1 MYLMMNDTILTT
13 FVLGVLKREKLI
25 GDDSTVI
32 LAGSSSLECA
42 KSNPN
47 YDKYFNG
54 QSDIDVLIVVEQNIL
69 FMKDIFSEY
78 LLDLFSRDIINVLN
92 FDHQYGSKRNAINIK
107 YVKKETFVEWTSLS
121 EVHFKSYRKHS
132 LLNKK
137 PFMKCYGFRDSVI
150 IPYKE
155 EKLFDHYIL
164 HYDIELKREYYL
176 IDIHSMI
183 LFGTII
189 YGNNMINSID
199 HFNFYFGSLLSLPD
213 EKLFSFF
220 GYYLY
225 EKKSIEYSELRSL
238 IKKFTELK
246 IENIINIL
254 KEKGAIYEVKGNV
267 KENEQLATI
276 CWARSDPKQVFGFM
290 NKLSMHI
297 SSKKFILL
305 VDDMCPKI
313 LYGRSDDE
321 QKKINQK
328 YLDAF
333 PECNIYFSSDI
344 FKEVLFENFMNVFI
358 DMMEKISLNYYIDFL
373 PEKKRN
379 DISNVKLGEFI
390 HTFCELFLLVYG
402 EKYLGI
408 DTMIFGRF
416 SQNVI
421 FMTKQQVNKESK
433 LNYIIIS
440 RLSDEEMKNLI

>member
-13 FVLGVLKREKLI
+13 FVLDVLKREKLI
-25 GDDSTVI
+25 GDDCTVI
-32 LAGSSSLECA
+32 LTGSSSLECA
-42 KSNPN
+42 KSNSN

-54 QSDIDVLIVVEQNIL
+54 QSDIDVLIIVEQNIL

-78 LLDLFSRDIINVLN
+78 LLNLFSRDIINVLN
-92 FDHQYGSKRNAINIK
+92 FNHQYGDKRNAINIK
-107 YVKKETFVEWTSLS
+107 YVKKGTFVEWTSLS

-137 PFMKCYGFRDSVI
+137 PFMKCYGFQDSVI

-164 HYDIELKREYYL
+164 HYDIELKKEYYL

-189 YGNNMINSID
+189 YGNNLINSID

-213 EKLFSFF
+213 EKLFSLF

-254 KEKGAIYEVKGNV
+254 KEKGAIYEVKGDV

-297 SSKKFILL
+297 SPKRFILL

-321 QKKINQK
+321 QQKINQK
-328 YLDAF
+328 YLDVF

-344 FKEVLFENFMNVFI
+344 FKEVLSEDFMNVFI

-379 DISNVKLGEFI
+379 DISNIKLGEFI

-416 SQNVI
+416 SQNII

-440 RLSDEEMKNLI
+440 RLSEKEMKNLI

>member
-32 LAGSSSLECA
+32 LTGSSSLECA

-54 QSDIDVLIVVEQNIL
+54 QSDIDVLIAVEQNIL

-78 LLDLFSRDIINVLN
+78 LLDLFSRDMINVLN
-92 FDHQYGSKRNAINIK
+92 FNHQYGSKRNAINIK

-132 LLNKK
+132 LLNNK
-137 PFMKCYGFRDSVI
+137 PFMKCYGFCDSVI

-199 HFNFYFGSLLSLPD
+199 HFNFYFGSLLTLPD
-213 EKLFSFF
+213 EKLFSLF
-220 GYYLY
+220 GYFLY

-290 NKLSMHI
+290 NKLSMYI

-344 FKEVLFENFMNVFI
+344 FKEVLSENFMNVFI

-440 RLSDEEMKNLI
+440 RLSEEEMKKLI

>member
-32 LAGSSSLECA
+32 LTGSSSLECA

-78 LLDLFSRDIINVLN
+78 LLDLFSRDMINVLN
-92 FDHQYGSKRNAINIK
+92 FNHQYGSKRNAINIK

-199 HFNFYFGSLLSLPD
+199 HFNFYFGSLLTLPD
-213 EKLFSFF
+213 EKLFSLF

-246 IENIINIL
+246 IENIINML

-290 NKLSMHI
+290 NKLSMYI

-344 FKEVLFENFMNVFI
+344 FKEVLSENFMNVFI

-440 RLSDEEMKNLI
+440 RLSEEEMKKLI

>member
-32 LAGSSSLECA
+32 LTGSSSLECA

-78 LLDLFSRDIINVLN
+78 LLDLFSRDMINVLN
-92 FDHQYGSKRNAINIK
+92 FNHQYGSKRNAINIK

-164 HYDIELKREYYL
+164 HYDIKLKREYYL

-199 HFNFYFGSLLSLPD
+199 HFNFYFGSLLTLPD
-213 EKLFSFF
+213 EKLFSLF
-220 GYYLY
+220 GYFLY

-290 NKLSMHI
+290 NKLSMYI

-344 FKEVLFENFMNVFI
+344 FKEVLSENFMNVFI

-440 RLSDEEMKNLI
+440 RLSEEEMKKLI